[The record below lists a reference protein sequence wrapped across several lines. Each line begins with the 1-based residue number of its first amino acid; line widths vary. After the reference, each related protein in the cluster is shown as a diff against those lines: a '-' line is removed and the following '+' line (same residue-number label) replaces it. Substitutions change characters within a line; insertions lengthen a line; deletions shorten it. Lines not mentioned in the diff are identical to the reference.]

1 MRDIELYQQ
10 ILGLKSPWKVERVE
24 LSIADKRVDIHLTHK
39 SEANWSCPT
48 CGKTMPLYDHSAE
61 RSWRHLDTC
70 QVQTLLH
77 ASVPRV
83 ECTEHG
89 VGQVSVPWAL
99 PHGRFTAMFE
109 ALIIDVLH
117 ETGTVT
123 GAVNLLGIT
132 WDEGW
137 GVMDRAVKRGQKRK
151 VAKVIEYMGVDEKAF
166 RKGQSYV
173 TVVCDI
179 ETATVEHVADD
190 RKAESLGAYLGGL
203 THKQLWGIKA
213 IAMDMWDPYYK
224 AVCGHVPLAE
234 HRIVFDRFHITK
246 HMGDAVDK
254 VRRQEHQEFKAA
266 GGKNAEKLKGA
277 RHLFLYAEENV
288 PEEKRSRLR
297 ELLRGNL
304 RSGRAWAW
312 KESLRDLWSYSTE
325 GWARRFFGDWYAGAI
340 RSRLEPVKKVARMLK
355 SRLDNIVSYCRYPIT
370 NGVAEGLNS
379 KIMTI
384 KRKACGF
391 ANREHFKMAIY
402 FHCGGLSLYPEPSP
416 GAHRTLPAGEPG
428 ALGAGDEA
436 PNLVKN
442 HPWKSQEDLFS
453 NKHLWPVF

>member
-325 GWARRFFGDWYAGAI
+325 GWARRFFSDWYAGAI
-340 RSRLEPVKKVARMLK
+340 RCKLEPVKKVARMIK
-355 SRLDNIVSYCRYPIT
+355 RRLDNIVSYCRYPIT

-391 ANREHFKMAIY
+391 ANREHFKIAIY

>member
-132 WDEGW
+132 WDERW

-391 ANREHFKMAIY
+391 ANREHFKIAIY

-416 GAHRTLPAGEPG
+416 GDA
-428 ALGAGDEA
+428 
-436 PNLVKN
+436 
-442 HPWKSQEDLFS
+442 
-453 NKHLWPVF
+453 